1 MTAAGT
7 LAERLEQGIFVVTAE
22 VTPALSA
29 DPEVFLRR
37 AAPLKGLA
45 DAVNVTD
52 AAGARATLSSLA
64 GAALLVGDGIE
75 PILQVTCRDRNRIG
89 LASDL
94 IGAAAL
100 GIRNILVL
108 HGDSPEAGDQPEAK
122 PVYDLDSRG
131 VMTLVRQ
138 MREQG
143 TLPSGRAIEPP
154 PRLLIG
160 GADTPF
166 DPPEGWQPESLRAKA
181 DAGADFI
188 QTQFVF
194 DPDVAERYFQ
204 RLADHGLTERLAFIV
219 GVGPLAS
226 ARSARWMNDNLFGV
240 TVPESVIARLEAAED
255 QAAEGRRICVELI
268 QTYAE
273 MAGVAGVHIMAPM
286 KGADTIAQVIEDSG
300 ILKARAAKAVT
311 A

>member
-194 DPDVAERYFQ
+194 DPEVAERYFQ

>member
-181 DAGADFI
+181 EAGADFI

-194 DPDVAERYFQ
+194 DPDVAERYFR

-273 MAGVAGVHIMAPM
+273 TAGVAGVHIMAPM

>member
-194 DPDVAERYFQ
+194 DPEVAERYFQ

-300 ILKARAAKAVT
+300 ILKARAAKGVT

>member
-194 DPDVAERYFQ
+194 DPEVAERYFQ

-273 MAGVAGVHIMAPM
+273 TAGVAGVHIMAPM

-300 ILKARAAKAVT
+300 ILKARAAKGVT